1 MKPYYGLGYGASF
14 LLVQSRAARA
24 YGHRDGFG
32 RLQGAL
38 VCAQY
43 VGSFLGITLT
53 ALLREATGSYLA
65 PFALFPALA
74 ALVCLHCRS
83 MDRVLTS

>member
-14 LLVQSRAARA
+14 FLVQSRAARA
-24 YGHRDGFG
+24 YGRRNGFG

-43 VGSFLGITLT
+43 VGSFL
-53 ALLREATGSYLA
+53 ASRQQRCATGSYRIKPYLA
-65 PFALFPALA
+65 PFL
-74 ALVCLHCRS
+74 RS
-83 MDRVLTS
+83 